1 MASVTVEEDHIPSL
15 TERRRRAGRALMR
28 AEILTAAQHIIRTQ
42 GMDALSLR
50 AIARAVGV
58 TAPALYE
65 YFDSKDAILRGLF
78 VQGSE
83 LMLGLVEEIAGQQPD
98 GIRTLMTI
106 LDGYRQFARTEPDY
120 FQLLFGTVDPNL
132 QLSEDDY
139 AAMNKIFERF
149 VSIIAAAIELGELR
163 PLPPLTLSCSLW
175 ALVHGVAMLETDSF
189 MARKKSDH
197 NGVGHRAEFD
207 DAIKLSL
214 LSFATPKGAELI
226 GPLDIQTEQE
236 EYA

>member
-1 MASVTVEEDHIPSL
+1 MASVKIEEDHIPSL

-28 AEILTAAQHIIRTQ
+28 TEILAAAQHIIRTQ

-83 LMLGLVEEIAGQQPD
+83 LMLGLVEEISAQQPA
-98 GIRTLMTI
+98 GIRTLTTV

-120 FQLLFGTVDPNL
+120 FRLLFGTVDPNL
-132 QLSEDDY
+132 QLGEADYTAMDD
-139 AAMNKIFERF
+139 IFERF

-163 PLPPLTLSCSLW
+163 LLPPMTLSCSLW

-189 MARKKSDH
+189 MARKTSDC

-207 DAIKLSL
+207 DAVKLAL
-214 LSFATPKGAELI
+214 LSFATPKGADLI
-226 GPLDIQTEQE
+226 GPLDVESE
-236 EYA
+236 PDVFA